1 VGSVQA
7 QSELEKRFRELTEL
21 LYTKQT
27 QLEVM
32 SSEKAAAIL
41 QLEQA
46 RRLQAKAEAER
57 QRNVRNMSSFEDE
70 NELKSFEYLGLHQ
83 RRLGPVGPSVQR
95 AAKFLDSSAV
105 TAGRFLWRR
114 PLARLIAVLYLVFI
128 HIFLMYVLHRLQVQ
142 THICPSNSIRALPG
156 LHMSLEC
163 KDDD

>member
-32 SSEKAAAIL
+32 SSEKAAAML

-70 NELKSFEYLGLHQ
+70 NELKSFEYAH
-83 RRLGPVGPSVQR
+83 
-95 AAKFLDSSAV
+95 
-105 TAGRFLWRR
+105 
-114 PLARLIAVLYLVFI
+114 
-128 HIFLMYVLHRLQVQ
+128 
-142 THICPSNSIRALPG
+142 
-156 LHMSLEC
+156 
-163 KDDD
+163 